1 MEETQFLL
9 TFDYSTASKE
19 ALEVLVEEASELS
32 LFEEIANAN
41 MNRPEILRL
50 LLEHPDTPEDLRKKI
65 NDRLQLPAKQVTEVV
80 RARKSPEART
90 ESILQ
95 KIQRLNITERRRL
108 ALIGGRTARSVLA
121 KDPNKEVVLS
131 LLDNQKIT
139 EPEIELIARSRTVF
153 EEAIRKITRKREWMK
168 NYQII
173 HAVVTNPKTPPG
185 VAVTLLSEL
194 KTRDLVILEKS
205 KNVSEAVRAAAKRLI
220 QARKGH

>member
-1 MEETQFLL
+1 MEEAQLL
-9 TFDYSTASKE
+9 LAFDYSTASKE

-41 MNRPEILRL
+41 MNRPEILNL

-65 NDRLQLPAKQVTEVV
+65 NERLQLPVKRVTELV

>member
-1 MEETQFLL
+1 
-9 TFDYSTASKE
+9 
-19 ALEVLVEEASELS
+19 
-32 LFEEIANAN
+32 
-41 MNRPEILRL
+41 
-50 LLEHPDTPEDLRKKI
+50 
-65 NDRLQLPAKQVTEVV
+65 
-80 RARKSPEART
+80 
-90 ESILQ
+90 
-95 KIQRLNITERRRL
+95 LNITERRRL